1 MAANSPTIIRPSV
14 PAMSRF
20 TEAQVDLI
28 KRNICKGA
36 SNDEL
41 DMFLYQ
47 CNKTGLDPFARQIYS
62 IERREQRNN
71 AWVTTRSIQVS
82 IDGFRLVAE
91 RSGKYAGQLGP
102 EWCGTDGVWR
112 DVWLTKAPP
121 SAARVGVLRS
131 DFQQPCWGVARFDAY
146 AQKGRDG
153 APSRMWATMPDVMLA
168 KCAESLA
175 LRKAF
180 PQELSGLYT
189 SEEMQQAEIAV
200 EEPVLDRSHTEAVQ
214 AVIDQAHGAIA
225 EKPVPLTNNRKA
237 ELRPLPSPTP
247 GEEGML
253 PDGGFDPET
262 GEVTEDKPRTIPFDG
277 DYIVWGRALI
287 DMVTRARGNYLA
299 TQWVIKNKLRLDFCE
314 RDAPKVHK
322 RIIAN
327 IGDWMPEPGSDEPE
341 LMYAEEEPSE

>member
-1 MAANSPTIIRPSV
+1 
-14 PAMSRF
+14 MSRF

-62 IERREQRNN
+62 IERREKRQN

-82 IDGFRLVAE
+82 IDGFRLIAE
-91 RSGKYAGQLGP
+91 RSGKYSGQLGP
-102 EWCGTDGVWR
+102 EWCGNDGVWH

-121 SAARVGVLRS
+121 AAARVGVLRS

-146 AQKGRDG
+146 AQRNSEG
-153 APSRMWATMPDVMLA
+153 APSRMWATMADVMLA

-189 SEEMQQAEIAV
+189 SEEMSQAEVI
-200 EEPVLDRSHTEAVQ
+200 ENEPVLDRSHTEAVQ

-225 EKPVPLTNNRKA
+225 EGKPLTNNRRA
-237 ELRPLPSPTP
+237 QIRPLPAGPTP

-262 GEVTEDKPRTIPFDG
+262 GEVIEDKPRTIPFDG
-277 DYIVWGRALI
+277 DYIVWGGALVS
-287 DMVTRARGNYLA
+287 MVTSAPGNYPA
-299 TQWVIKNKLRLDFCE
+299 QQWILKNKLRLGFCA
-314 RDAPKVHK
+314 RDAPKVYA

-327 IGDWMPEPGSDEPE
+327 IGDWMPEPGS
-341 LMYAEEEPSE
+341 EEPDFIEALGAETEPSG